1 MQLIQKKRTKPKRR
15 RRLIVLMAVALLAAY
30 ICAACLP
37 YRAQPEPSEKT
48 VRAFSVEDF
57 YGQASDDLPKTDAH
71 IPAGNEEAP
80 AGNVR
85 ASVGNETLPANHA
98 LIPADNEES
107 TPDRARILADNGEAL
122 AERVRLISHARE
134 RIALSTFDFR
144 TDNSGKIMLAALM
157 EAAGRGVEVCVL
169 IDGFSFFA
177 HGLGDPYFAAFAQ
190 TDNVTLKI
198 YNPVNLLKPH
208 KLMGRLHDKYLIA
221 DDTAYILGGRNTF
234 DYFLGDDTDYINYD
248 WDVLVTSGGEAS
260 SLQQVA
266 AYFETIWA
274 LPDCREGGASVPF
287 WKKNQVSRSLDELGA
302 LAQELHTTHADW
314 FEEVDYEAQTV
325 PADKITLISNPIHTG
340 VKEPVVFYQITE
352 LMRQAGGEVFFHTPY
367 ILCSDWMQERL
378 SEVCTKDE
386 PVHMMT
392 NSVANNGNPFGAT
405 DYYLHRDELLSTGVQ
420 ILEYDSGVSYHGKCF
435 TIGDRISGV
444 GSFNWD
450 MRSAYL
456 DTELMLVIDSAE
468 LNAQL
473 RSHMERYEREAL
485 RIVTLTEDPD
495 TADNRAV
502 SQTVTDNRTDSQ
514 DVSDSRTDSQNV
526 SDTHTPMSNRTEG
539 TGHQSA
545 ASTWTY
551 EYPAGHTP
559 RELTTARRIS
569 IRLLGIFNKAFRFLL

>member
-57 YGQASDDLPKTDAH
+57 YGQASDNLPKTDA
-71 IPAGNEEAP
+71 
-80 AGNVR
+80 
-85 ASVGNETLPANHA
+85 
-98 LIPADNEES
+98 LISADHEES

-144 TDNSGKIMLAALM
+144 TDNSGKIMLAALI

-287 WKKNQVSRSLDELGA
+287 WKKNQVSRSLDELDA

-378 SEVCTKDE
+378 GEVCTKNE

-495 TADNRAV
+495 TADSRAV
-502 SQTVTDNRTDSQ
+502 SQTVTDNRTDSR
-514 DVSDSRTDSQNV
+514 DVSDSHTDSQNV
-526 SDTHTPMSNRTEG
+526 SDSHIRTSSQTNSTELQ
-539 TGHQSA
+539 TG

-569 IRLLGIFNKAFRFLL
+569 IRLLGIFDKAFRFLL